1 MSCPS
6 EKNFP
11 DQTEHLTKKTNKKNR
26 SNW

>member
-6 EKNFP
+6 EKNVP